1 MKILQLTYSL
11 ESGGAE
17 RFLVDLSNELCNRK
31 DTEVVLL
38 MVEDRNKPE
47 LAHYLPDLDERVKF
61 ICAGCKSGYHWKSFI
76 RVLNIIKR
84 EKPDIVHAHC
94 GSMLLYLP
102 ALLIRKTVYVHT
114 LHNLAEKCLN
124 KRGQYTLNKL
134 FYKKLIKPVTI
145 SRQCQLSYEKLYGK
159 GRATQIT
166 NGRSPITASPKLSL
180 VKQELVDLGIKDTDK
195 VFIHVGRCAPQK
207 NQGLLFESFKSI
219 ASKRHDIQLIALGHG
234 FEGSEFIKYDGKWNI
249 HILGEKN
256 NVGDYMLCSHFF
268 ILSSNYEGLPISLLE
283 AMSCGL
289 IPVSTSVGGVPDV
302 VENGRNGFL
311 SPSLSQKDF
320 ESTILCA
327 LANEKSLDRE
337 SIKREYAYKY
347 SMTACAAKYY
357 ALYRDVIINHSR

>member
-1 MKILQLTYSL
+1 MKILQLTYALS
-11 ESGGAE
+11 SGGAE

-31 DTEVVLL
+31 DTEVVLV
-38 MVEDRNKPE
+38 MVEDQNKPE
-47 LAHYLPDLDERVKF
+47 LVHYLPDLDKRVKF
-61 ICAGCKSGYHWKSFI
+61 ICAGCKSGYHWRSFFSVLKII
-76 RVLNIIKR
+76 RQ
-84 EKPDIVHAHC
+84 EKPNVVHAHC

-102 ALLIRKTVYVHT
+102 AFFLRKTAYVHT

-124 KRGQYTLNKL
+124 NHAQYMLNRW
-134 FYKKLIKPVTI
+134 FYKRLIKPVTI
-145 SRQCQLSYEKLYGK
+145 SLQCQLSYEKLYGK

-166 NGRSPITASPKLSL
+166 NGRSPIVASSKLSD
-180 VKQELVDLGIKDTDK
+180 VKIELSQLGITETDK
-195 VFIHVGRCAPQK
+195 IFIHVARCTPQK
-207 NQGLLFESFKSI
+207 NQSLLFESFKTI
-219 ASKRHDIQLIALGHG
+219 ASKRHDIQLIVLGHG
-234 FEGSEFIKYDGKWNI
+234 FEGSEFMQYDGKWNI
-249 HILGEKN
+249 HILGERN

-320 ESTILCA
+320 ESTILRA
-327 LANEKSLDRE
+327 LANGETINRE
-337 SIKREYAYKY
+337 AIKREYAEKY

-357 ALYRDVIINHSR
+357 AVYEDVINNYSR